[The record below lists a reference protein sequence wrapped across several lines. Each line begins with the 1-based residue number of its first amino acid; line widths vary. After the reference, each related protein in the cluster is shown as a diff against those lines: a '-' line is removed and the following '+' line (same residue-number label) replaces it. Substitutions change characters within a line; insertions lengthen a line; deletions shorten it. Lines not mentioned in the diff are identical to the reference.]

1 MTVRI
6 GDLVRL
12 RNSIHTIWGP
22 VYHPGDLGVVVYIDE
37 DMLYS
42 VIFSGIS
49 VCCFRYELELVSS
62 YDLSLIHI

>member
-22 VYHPGDLGVVVYIDE
+22 VYHPGDLGAVVYIDE

-62 YDLSLIHI
+62 YDG